1 MWAQFK
7 KENLHR
13 SDIRTAIE
21 SLKDYFH
28 EDTRKNLCDINTEGN
43 VDEGSLLASPV
54 KYKLPNTVIDK
65 LCNLINLSEEVGIL
79 AAMRECSQLDN
90 DFWRL
95 LFTATRD
102 REVDVIS
109 EERRIPI
116 SEGGQ
121 TKLMSLR
128 DIEQKFI
135 LENPDLLTAQRCI
148 PDQMIHDDL
157 IDAHFNTESVRE
169 SLRKSYEKKLTETKT
184 TLAEDNPK
192 WTSDEVERQAA
203 AQAKQETKE
212 SREAKQLQHRVAMKA
227 EDHAQKSILW
237 AMKEFN
243 IPVYVF
249 RGVNTYRDI
258 GTHLGEGFGFKMS
271 VLKAFKSDNSES
283 KEAKTENT
291 LECENDI
298 SAIALPPSGP
308 LVSFIQVGKSNLK
321 GTSMYV
327 CR

>member
-1 MWAQFK
+1 MGDANTKEEFWKRLFNVLFNNKEPDDELPNMWAQFK
-7 KENLHR
+7 AENLHR

-21 SLKDYFH
+21 SLKDYLH

-65 LCNLINLSEEVGIL
+65 LCNLSNLSETSVEAGIL
-79 AAMRECSQLDN
+79 AALRECSQLDD

-135 LENPDLLTAQRCI
+135 L
-148 PDQMIHDDL
+148 
-157 IDAHFNTESVRE
+157 
-169 SLRKSYEKKLTETKT
+169 
-184 TLAEDNPK
+184 
-192 WTSDEVERQAA
+192 
-203 AQAKQETKE
+203 
-212 SREAKQLQHRVAMKA
+212 
-227 EDHAQKSILW
+227 
-237 AMKEFN
+237 
-243 IPVYVF
+243 
-249 RGVNTYRDI
+249 
-258 GTHLGEGFGFKMS
+258 
-271 VLKAFKSDNSES
+271 
-283 KEAKTENT
+283 
-291 LECENDI
+291 
-298 SAIALPPSGP
+298 
-308 LVSFIQVGKSNLK
+308 
-321 GTSMYV
+321 
-327 CR
+327 